1 MGCAEVISFG
11 EVRATK
17 QWATLRQQLH
27 IRFDQWL
34 DRLEARLQEPEP
46 TLSAVTETV
55 WNLRQ
60 ELTGGLT
67 ETIVAHAYC
76 GAYT

>member
-34 DRLEARLQEPEP
+34 DRKA
-46 TLSAVTETV
+46 AVQFDRRPRIEFI
-55 WNLRQ
+55 
-60 ELTGGLT
+60 
-67 ETIVAHAYC
+67 IVC
-76 GAYT
+76 

>member
-34 DRLEARLQEPEP
+34 DRLEARLQEPEMSSCSCF
-46 TLSAVTETV
+46 TS
-55 WNLRQ
+55 
-60 ELTGGLT
+60 
-67 ETIVAHAYC
+67 
-76 GAYT
+76 